1 MLLLKIK
8 IKQNPSCQE
17 KEYTA
22 IFKHIHQNIRDNP
35 RIQTKSALI
44 NDWESFAYW
53 GEYEQSDQLVT
64 RFGLFQIQKRG
75 LGGVATSGKFCKF
88 YLYLNLEIVFPAIK
102 LTQNCYININISSS

>member
-35 RIQTKSALI
+35 RIQAKSPLI
-44 NDWESFAYW
+44 NDWENFAYW
-53 GEYEQSDQLVT
+53 GESEQSDQLAT
-64 RFGLFQIQKRG
+64 KFGLFQIQKRG
-75 LGGVATSGKFCKF
+75 LRGIATSGRFGNF
-88 YLYLNLEIVFPAIK
+88 YLYLSLENVFPAIK
-102 LTQNCYININISSS
+102 LTQNCYINMNISSS